1 MVNLT
6 PFHFFSIESQKN
18 NSKPSGCSKK
28 SENLHF
34 ILCSL
39 LTASF
44 AFRFMKHIAEFQAMG
59 DCKLLVA
66 GAQTIYLPAF

>member
-6 PFHFFSIESQKN
+6 PFHFFSIELQKN
-18 NSKPSGCSKK
+18 NSKPSGCSKKKK

-44 AFRFMKHIAEFQAMG
+44 AFQFMKHIAEFQAMG
-59 DCKLLVA
+59 DCK
-66 GAQTIYLPAF
+66 